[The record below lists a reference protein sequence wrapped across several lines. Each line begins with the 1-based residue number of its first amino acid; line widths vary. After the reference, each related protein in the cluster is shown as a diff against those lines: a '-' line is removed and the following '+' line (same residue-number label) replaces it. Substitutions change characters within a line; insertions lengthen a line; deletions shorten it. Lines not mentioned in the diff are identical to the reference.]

1 MHWSTPTTDNPFS
14 ERLFNYVE
22 KDMLTELLDFF
33 EMQQSNCRVV
43 PMRDTRGLT
52 LLSFCAMHNNLTAMK
67 IVYEHVRLNEIG
79 DDELGHMLNWANH
92 RSNRGF
98 TAIHFAAYHGNIVMI
113 KYLQTEMQADVNCEN
128 SQGLNVL
135 HCGAQGDKPQ
145 SIVYFVREK
154 KMDISKQDKKGRTPL
169 HWIIFCRSYLTLEFV
184 LAHP

>member
-1 MHWSTPTTDNPFS
+1 MPTTDSPIS
-14 ERLFNYVE
+14 EKLFNYVE
-22 KDMLTELLDFF
+22 KDMLTELLDCL

-92 RSNRGF
+92 RSHRGF
-98 TAIHFAAYHGNIVMI
+98 TAIHFAAYHGNIEMI

-128 SQGLNVL
+128 S
-135 HCGAQGDKPQ
+135 
-145 SIVYFVREK
+145 
-154 KMDISKQDKKGRTPL
+154 
-169 HWIIFCRSYLTLEFV
+169 
-184 LAHP
+184 